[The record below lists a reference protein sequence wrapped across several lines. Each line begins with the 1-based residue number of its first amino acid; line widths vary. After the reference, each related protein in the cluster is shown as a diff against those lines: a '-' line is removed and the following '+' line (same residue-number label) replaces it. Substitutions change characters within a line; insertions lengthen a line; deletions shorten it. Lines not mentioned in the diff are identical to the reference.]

1 VRGFATRRRR
11 WLLAG
16 AAVVVLYTAIGF
28 VLFPWVLHGQ
38 LEKRLG
44 AALHREVTIQKVRAN
59 PFALSVTIYGFLVKD
74 LDGSPFISWERLY
87 LNARLV
93 PIIKRELDLDSLELV
108 RLQTHVHLLR
118 DGRLNFSDLLQSSDS
133 DQPTPAPGTPEAKH
147 PFVLGVDHLAL
158 VQAELDFTDVSHAH
172 PFHSTV
178 GPFTI
183 KLDNFRTRPDAKSPY
198 AFTGTTEAGETF
210 SWSGSVHIDPIRSE
224 GTLIL
229 DGLRLPKYSPY
240 YDESV
245 DFDLLDGT
253 ARVQSSY
260 QLEWGPDRRI
270 VRLSE
275 GALAI
280 RKLVLRFRGA
290 TEPSVELPEL
300 DVAGV
305 QIDLLEEVAT
315 VDSVSLRGATVHVRR
330 TSDGRIDLMRLAS
343 GGGGSA
349 RPQATAPPRPAK
361 PAKPARPFRWTVH
374 KVQLAEQHVLF
385 DDQLPERPVKLVLAP
400 VEVTVG
406 NLSSDHASTSTL
418 AFSAGWNGKGQ
429 LKVDGTFSLWRPS
442 ADVNV
447 HVHALDLPS
456 LDGYLPLYGELDAR
470 VGDGRL
476 NIDGH
481 VRVDLQPDPLAYSFE
496 GDVSVDSF
504 AFLDSKRGQELL
516 HWKSLQ
522 VLGIRLTSQPQA
534 FAARSIRWIDP
545 RVKVQIAEDGSSNLR
560 RILRSAPVAAKAA
573 APPGAPPPPAPPP
586 PAKASSASSHGPPPP
601 ALSVGT
607 FQIVRGEGGL
617 VDRSVQPVA
626 IFGVSELAVR
636 IRGLSNDLAARAQV
650 DIQGVVGGGTL
661 KMTGTLS
668 PRFKNDATELTITS
682 KGIDLTPLAP
692 YFGKYVGY
700 GLDKGKLDLDLGYKV
715 AARHLEAKNLVRVD
729 QLTLGE
735 ETHSPDAT
743 TLPVKLGLAV
753 LQDRDGVIEL
763 DVPVEGNVDD
773 PDFRLGKV
781 IWRAVGNIFTK
792 IVTAPF
798 AALGA
803 LFGGPSEKL
812 DIIDFTAGTA
822 DVDARSDKTLQAL
835 GKALYSRPAL
845 KLEIQGTV
853 DAAADGTALRRQA
866 LRARAREA
874 KWKAQG
880 RRGAAT
886 SPDKVELLEDEYVKF
901 IEAEYARAYSKE
913 PKPATPPSVTQMEDR
928 LVADSELGPEA
939 LPALARQR
947 AEATRAALL
956 KSGQVEASRL
966 FLVEGGERANK
977 EKGAHVYFTLK

>member
-11 WLLAG
+11 WLLAAA
-16 AAVVVLYTAIGF
+16 AAVALYTAVGF
-28 VLFPWVLHGQ
+28 ILFPWVLHGQ

-74 LDGSPFISWERLY
+74 LDGTSFISWERLY

-93 PIIKRELDLDSLELV
+93 PVIKRELDLDHLELV

-118 DGRLNFSDLLQSSDS
+118 DGRLNFSDLLQSSGA
-133 DQPTPAPGTPEAKH
+133 DQPAPPPGTPEAKP
-147 PFVLGVDHLAL
+147 PFVFGVDHLAL

-183 KLDNFRTRPDAKSPY
+183 KLDNFRTRADAKSPY

-245 DFDLLDGT
+245 DFDLLDGS

-260 QLEWGPDRRI
+260 QLAWGPDKRI
-270 VRLSE
+270 LRLSE

-280 RKLVLRFRGA
+280 RKLVLRLRGA
-290 TEPSVELPEL
+290 AEPSVELPEL

-305 QIDLLEEVAT
+305 QVDLLEQVAT
-315 VDSVSLRGATVHVRR
+315 VDSVSLRGATVRMRR
-330 TSDGRIDLMRLAS
+330 ASDGRIDLVRLAS
-343 GGGGSA
+343 AGGGN
-349 RPQATAPPRPAK
+349 APAHAPASQRPAK
-361 PAKPARPFRWTVH
+361 PGKPFRWTIH
-374 KVQLAEQHVLF
+374 KVQLAEAHLLF

-400 VEVTVG
+400 VDVTVG
-406 NLSSDHASTSTL
+406 NLSSDHVSVSTL
-418 AFSAGWNGKGQ
+418 VFSAGWNGKGQ
-429 LKVDGTFSLWRPS
+429 LKVDGTFSMWRPS

-456 LDGYLPLYGELDAR
+456 LEGYLPLYGELDAR
-470 VGDGRL
+470 LGDGRL
-476 NIDGH
+476 SIDGH
-481 VRVDLQPDPLAYSFE
+481 ARVDVEPDPPTYSFE
-496 GDVSVDSF
+496 GDVSVDGF
-504 AFLDSKRGQELL
+504 ALLDSKRGQELL
-516 HWKSLQ
+516 RWKSLQ
-522 VLGIRLTSQPQA
+522 VLGIRVTSQPQA
-534 FAARSIRWIDP
+534 FAARSVRWLAP

-560 RILRSAPVAAKAA
+560 RILRAAPVAAKGA
-573 APPGAPPPPAPPP
+573 APPVAPPATSTPPAART
-586 PAKASSASSHGPPPP
+586 PAQPQP
-601 ALSVGT
+601 ALAVAT
-607 FQIVRGEGGL
+607 FQIVGGEGGL

-626 IFGVSELAVR
+626 IFGVSELEVR

-650 DIQGVVGGGTL
+650 DIQGIVGGGAL

-668 PRFKNDATELTITS
+668 PRFKNDATDLTITS

-715 AARHLEAKNLVRVD
+715 AARHLEAKNVVRVD

-735 ETHSPDAT
+735 ETHSADAT
-743 TLPVKLGLAV
+743 KLPVKLGLAV
-753 LQDRDGVIEL
+753 LQDRDGIIEL

-773 PDFRLGKV
+773 PDFRLGKL
-781 IWRAVGNIFTK
+781 IWHAVGNIFTK

-803 LFGGPSEKL
+803 IFGGPSEKL
-812 DIIDFTAGTA
+812 DIIDFGPGTA
-822 DVDARSDKTLQAL
+822 DVDGRGEKTLQAL
-835 GKALYSRPAL
+835 SKALYSRPAL

-853 DAAADGTALRRQA
+853 DVAADGTALRRLA
-866 LRARAREA
+866 LRSRAREE
-874 KWKAQG
+874 KWKAPG
-880 RRGAAT
+880 RRGGAT

-901 IEAEYARAYSKE
+901 VEADYARAFSKD

-928 LVADSELGPEA
+928 LVASLELGAEA
-939 LPALARQR
+939 LPALARRR
-947 AEATRAALL
+947 AEVTRDALL
-956 KSGQVEASRL
+956 KSAQVDASRL

-977 EKGAHVYFTLK
+977 EKGAHAYFTLK